1 MMKKFLFLL
10 ILLTACTDNS
20 TAYRVLKNDGYTNI
34 MFTGY
39 SWFACSRDD
48 FYHTGFIAV
57 KNQNKVSG
65 TVCSGLIFKN
75 ATIRFE

>member
-1 MMKKFLFLL
+1 MMKKILFLL

-34 MFTGY
+34 KFTGY
-39 SWFACSRDD
+39 SWFACSQDD
-48 FYHTGFIAV
+48 FYHTGFIAT
-57 KNQNKVSG
+57 KNNHQIEG